1 MRALGVSSASRI
13 SLMPDVPAIA
23 ESYPGFVGDSWH
35 GIFAPKGTAA
45 PVLAALLGSSQRI
58 VDAADF
64 RAALL
69 AYGLTPVGGGTDDF
83 HRFLD
88 EDARAWAKVVRDNG
102 IVAE

>member
-69 AYGLTPVGGGTDDF
+69 AYGLTPVGGGGG
-83 HRFLD
+83 RLPPIS
-88 EDARAWAKVVRDNG
+88 R
-102 IVAE
+102 